1 MRANHCVYYQ
11 SPAVNL
17 ERVDLGLISSRPL
30 AAVFHISGVMKFS
43 VPQMVFMVFRM
54 VWSAQVAQ
62 LQDGV
67 RVLAGRQQDV
77 LRFEVP
83 MADLPGMEVGDISA
97 H

>member
-1 MRANHCVYYQ
+1 
-11 SPAVNL
+11 
-17 ERVDLGLISSRPL
+17 
-30 AAVFHISGVMKFS
+30 
-43 VPQMVFMVFRM
+43 MVFMVFRM

-83 MADLPGMEVGDISA
+83 MADLLGVEVGDGRGSKHLNRVRIRTILNRKFETNGLKVKLKCKFSDY
-97 H
+97 